1 LEVKYGTEPK
11 SALNTESVRKLV
23 VPDLEQTA
31 GFANNFR
38 TEMAAIFDRFDAA
51 DW

>member
-1 LEVKYGTEPK
+1 MVAECGTEPA
-11 SALNTESVRKLV
+11 SALNTESVHKLV

-31 GFANNFR
+31 DFADIYR
-38 TEMAAIFDRFDAA
+38 IEMAAILARFDAA